1 VSKERA
7 RRRAEREA
15 VAAEQ
20 RAAALAEEERD
31 AVRRQRRSRLARL
44 WRSNRLWRQGKSS
57 AKVRERRAIVA
68 STLLVVLVTTYL
80 ATRSIGVTIGVS
92 LVAAIATP
100 ALAAAF
106 LDRS

>member
-1 VSKERA
+1 MSKERA

-15 VAAEQ
+15 LAAEQ
-20 RAAALAEEERD
+20 RAGALAEAERD
-31 AVRRQRRSRLARL
+31 AARRQRRSRLARL

-80 ATRSIGVTIGVS
+80 ATRSIGITIGVS